1 MNPKYWKDESYTS
14 LEALAQNGKNVEVI
28 AAMEEIFKTKTWQ
41 NGSLS

>member
-28 AAMEEIFKTKTWQ
+28 AAMEEILRPKLGQ